1 MRKNIITI
9 TDITVN
15 PQGEIAMTESTEELI
30 KAVNELKVE
39 IQRIREVVDILLNVV
54 IEGELDEDMRFEL
67 SLSHL
72 KDIDPYSIY
81 N

>member
-1 MRKNIITI
+1 
-9 TDITVN
+9 
-15 PQGEIAMTESTEELI
+15 MTESTEELI

-54 IEGELDEDMRFEL
+54 IEGELDEDQRFDL
-67 SLSHL
+67 TLSHL